1 MSAVAGG
8 FLMVSRWMKTRLMA
22 SLAAAFVV
30 AMSLV
35 YTAPAEAGVDI
46 KVNLATQTLT
56 ATTPDGTV
64 KRWAISSGRNG
75 YKTPRGVYRPQVMK
89 PYHWSRKYGGH
100 MPHAIFF
107 RGGFAIHGTTAV
119 SRLGAPDSH
128 GCVRLHPS
136 AARELYAL
144 VKQNGPRTTRIAI
157 NGNAPDTGKTMLTSR
172 KIKQQ
177 AVAARPS
184 RDRDGF
190 SAPAFAPQQLVPNN
204 QLWQRLR

>member
-1 MSAVAGG
+1 
-8 FLMVSRWMKTRLMA
+8 MVYRWIA
-22 SLAAAFVV
+22 SLAAALLLALCLGF
-30 AMSLV
+30 A
-35 YTAPAEAGVDI
+35 TPAEAGVDI
-46 KVNLATQTLT
+46 KVNLASQTLT

-64 KRWAISSGRNG
+64 RRWAISSGRNG

-107 RGGFAIHGTTAV
+107 KGGFAIHGTTAV

-128 GCVRLHPS
+128 GCVRLHPA

-144 VKQNGPRTTRIAI
+144 VKQNGAGSTRIAI
-157 NGNAPDTGKTMLTSR
+157 NGIAPDTGKTMVASR
-172 KIKQQ
+172 KVKQQ
-177 AVAARPS
+177 AIARAT
-184 RDRDGF
+184 RDRDSF
-190 SAPAFAPQQLVPNN
+190 TAPAYAPQQLVPNN

>member
-1 MSAVAGG
+1 MSQRFGLDRWFAALAVVFMFCFA
-8 FLMVSRWMKTRLMA
+8 
-22 SLAAAFVV
+22 
-30 AMSLV
+30 
-35 YTAPAEAGVDI
+35 APAQAGVDI

-64 KRWAISSGRNG
+64 RRWAISSGRNG
-75 YKTPRGVYRPQVMK
+75 FKTPRGNYRPQVMK

-107 RGGFAIHGTTAV
+107 KGGFAIHGTTAV

-144 VKQNGPRTTRIAI
+144 VKQNGARSTRIAI
-157 NGNAPDTGKTMLTSR
+157 NGIAPDTGKTMVAAR
-172 KIKQQ
+172 KVKQQ
-177 AVAARPS
+177 AVAARENA
-184 RDRDGF
+184 RRGDGF
-190 SAPAFAPQQLVPNN
+190 IVPAYAPQQLVPNN

>member
-1 MSAVAGG
+1 MFA
-8 FLMVSRWMKTRLMA
+8 RKIA
-22 SLAAAFVV
+22 SLAAAFVLALCV
-30 AMSLV
+30 GFA
-35 YTAPAEAGVDI
+35 TPAEAGVDI

-107 RGGFAIHGTTAV
+107 KGGFAIHGTTAV

-128 GCVRLHPS
+128 GCVRLHPA

-157 NGNAPDTGKTMLTSR
+157 NGIAPDTGKTVIASR
-172 KIKQQ
+172 TKAKQQ
-177 AVAARPS
+177 AVARAPRGAES
-184 RDRDGF
+184 F
-190 SAPAFAPQQLVPNN
+190 SAPAFAPRQLVPDN